1 MSFKRYIIL
10 IFLLLIPFS
19 LISCEKVEEKPLPV
33 VKKTEK
39 PLPPLS
45 QERLSL
51 WTQVAG
57 DIGAYIRKVSLK
69 EEEVYEKRTLVMI
82 AHSSARTQLEYSS
95 IFDKRGMSAKEFWRI
110 VDEMERA
117 QKYFDIKKEEHDQAK
132 ELDSLIN
139 SGVDEIKV
147 LQRELKKEKSEKKK
161 KIIED
166 TIKTMEIKID
176 EFRGFKANLSPDA
189 VKVDPNLL
197 KLWNENKESFETAYR
212 SMWKRNSTSGVRKSY
227 QHM

>member
-1 MSFKRYIIL
+1 MSFNRYIIL
-10 IFLLLIPFS
+10 VFLLLIPFS
-19 LISCEKVEEKPLPV
+19 LISCAKVEEKPLPV
-33 VKKTEK
+33 VKKPEK
-39 PLPPLS
+39 QLPPMS

-51 WTQVAG
+51 WIQVAG
-57 DIGAYIRKVSLK
+57 DIGEYIRKVSLK

-82 AHSSARTQLEYSS
+82 AHSSARTQLEYSN
-95 IFDKRGMSAKEFWRI
+95 IFDKRGMTAKEFWNI

-147 LQRELKKEKSEKKK
+147 LQLELKKVKSEEQKKL
-161 KIIED
+161 IED
-166 TIKTMEIKID
+166 TIKAMEIKID
-176 EFRGFKANLSPDA
+176 EFRGFKANLSPDS
-189 VKVDPNLL
+189 VKIDPDLL
-197 KLWNENKESFETAYR
+197 KLWKENKENFETALR
-212 SMWKRNSTSGVRKSY
+212 SMWKKNTSSGDRKSY